1 MKKNYFVAILAL
13 IFNFAS
19 AQIEQ
24 TTYRGAFAPAPT
36 AQWTDSWTSFDPNNV
51 AYNAVT
57 NVISTD
63 ITTNTTW
70 TADKVYEL
78 NGTIFVRNNATLTIQ
93 PGTVIRSNVA
103 ASALFITRGAKLNA
117 IGTASYP
124 IVFTSKNAVG
134 ARNRGDWGGIVILG
148 KGAYNVNNGE
158 NYIEGISQTVE
169 TQFGGGLSPINND
182 NSGTLKYVR
191 IEFAGYVFSPNNELN
206 GLTMGAVGSGTTI
219 DYVQVSYSNDDSFE
233 WFGGSVNCKH
243 LVALNGL
250 DDDFDTDNGYNGN
263 VQYVLAVR
271 DPLAA
276 DISTSEC
283 FESDNNSGG
292 TSVSPFTSA
301 IFTNVTAVGPTY
313 RSTLTGGSPLN
324 GLYDRA
330 ARLRRATKLKV
341 FNSLFLDFKRGL
353 HLDGT
358 ASEGFAV
365 TNDELKWENNIIA
378 SSYSPSAPLVNT
390 ATATIAWYAANNNTS
405 LTSSAGILT
414 LPYNATAQ
422 NYTGLDHRPASGS
435 VAETGATF
443 TDAAFTGLLTQV
455 ETPNPIVTTPINYC
469 KGATA
474 APLVVVNAPGTILQW
489 YTAATGGTASAI
501 TPTVSTSTV
510 GTKIYYVTQKNTTTG
525 VESSPRTTI
534 TVNTLAAPAVAL
546 GTITSNIESTVTPG
560 TYLAATTAIGQYVG
574 TTTPVT
580 YLVPASTEAGVTS
593 YFWTVPLGTTIVS
606 GQGTNSLTVHF
617 NNVPAGAETY
627 GSIGVQA
634 VNDSNC
640 RGAAKTLTLTKA
652 FPAAPASITMTDA
665 LLPNSP
671 ITGLP
676 VAVKTFGQYM
686 GTSKELTITAASVS
700 TASSYV
706 WELPTG
712 VNPTLG
718 TAGTPVVKLY
728 ATYPFTNTISSAPT
742 ANGNVYYRVTET
754 TYSNGI
760 TIQTATKTTVGGAA
774 NVVVTNLTNE
784 GATINPAFP
793 IVSSTSNVIYV
804 NFLGVTNENTFN
816 YLTTAVVPVSTNAL
830 RIGAKSRNGVG
841 VSVSNN
847 ATLVNPTTT
856 STAKLLTLTATAPAA
871 PTLKMTNDA
880 VSTTTAVTVV
890 SKFIGTTTEFTLTA
904 TPIAIASS
912 YEWLLPSGVNVTFGN
927 PATDRIIKVN
937 FANVAQGVTTLYIG
951 SRAKNG
957 IGTSNSSSL
966 NSLALAP
973 YTNSPYKLLKLT
985 AAVPAPVATV
995 TGQILALCGGS
1006 TYPYTMTVA
1015 ATSVANSYVITG
1027 PTGSI
1032 VTSASNTTN
1041 NSNVLATSDVAF
1053 NVTYPAGFTVTTAT
1067 PTADKTI
1074 AITSVNGVGNS
1085 ATNKVVTLA
1094 TALAAIGVNT
1104 NNYVNPNTGIPSSV
1118 LFGKCNT
1125 QIISIPAVAFATSYV
1140 WTPANG
1146 AVIVSGQGTNSV
1158 EVDYSAVTPLT
1169 AGTKNVLKVK
1179 AFNGCTYSTEK
1190 SISLTWDGVT
1200 ICGGKMNTSVS
1211 DSISVSIYP
1220 NPAVDNFTVELIS
1233 PEASKM
1239 TMTIFNINGSVVSSK
1254 ELQLTEG
1261 NNVINENISSLSSG
1275 MYFVNFYNAANNETI
1290 VKKLVKN

>member
-19 AQIEQ
+19 AQVEQ

-36 AQWTDSWTSFDPNNV
+36 AQWTDSWTNFDPNNAV
-51 AYNAVT
+51 YGTVT

-70 TADKVYEL
+70 TSDKVYEL
-78 NGTIFVRNNATLTIQ
+78 NGTIYVRNNATLTIQ

-103 ASALFITRGAKLNA
+103 ASALFVTRGAKLNA
-117 IGTASYP
+117 IGTASQP

-134 ARNRGDWGGIVILG
+134 ARNRGDWGGIVLLG
-148 KGAYNVNNGE
+148 RGAYNVNNGE

-206 GLTMGAVGSGTTI
+206 GLTFGACGSGTTV

-250 DDDFDTDNGYNGN
+250 DDDFDTDNGYNGI
-263 VQYVLAVR
+263 VQFALSVR

-292 TSVSPFTSA
+292 TSVAPFTTA
-301 IFTNVTAVGPTY
+301 IFTNITAVGPTY

-330 ARLRRATKLKV
+330 LRIRRASKLRV

-358 ASEGFAV
+358 ASENFAV
-365 TNDELKWENNIIA
+365 VNDELKFENNIIA
-378 SSYSPSAPLVNT
+378 SAFTPSVPLVNT
-390 ATATIAWYAANNNTS
+390 AAATIAWYAANNNTS
-405 LTSSAGILT
+405 LTSSTGILT
-414 LPYNATAQ
+414 LPYNTTAQ

-435 VAETGATF
+435 IAETGAIF
-443 TDAAFTGLLTQV
+443 TDSSFNGLLTQV

-469 KGATA
+469 KGAVA
-474 APLVVVNAPGTILQW
+474 APLNVVNAPGTILQW
-489 YTAATGGTASAI
+489 YTAATGGTPSA
-501 TPTVSTSTV
+501 TAPVVSTTLV
-510 GTKIYYVTQKNTTTG
+510 GTKVYYVTQKNTTTG
-525 VESSPRTTI
+525 VESSPRTAI
-534 TVNTLAAPAVAL
+534 TVNTLASPAVAL
-546 GTITSNIESTVTPG
+546 GTITNGDLLPAI
-560 TYLAATTAIGQYVG
+560 TAIGQYVG
-574 TTTPVT
+574 TTTPIT
-580 YLVPASTEAGVTS
+580 YTIPASTEVGVTS

-606 GQGTNSLTVHF
+606 GQGTTSLTVHF
-617 NNVPAGAETY
+617 NNVPAGAESY
-627 GSIGVQA
+627 GNIAVQA
-634 VNDSNC
+634 QNDNGC
-640 RGAAKTLTLTKA
+640 RGVAKTVTLIKSL
-652 FPAAPASITMTDA
+652 PLAPASLKMTDA

-671 ITGLP
+671 TTGLP
-676 VAVKTFGQYM
+676 VAVTSFAEYM
-686 GTSKELTITAASVS
+686 GTSKELTITAAPVS

-712 VNPTLG
+712 VNPILG

-742 ANGNVYYRVTET
+742 ANGNVYYRVTEI

-804 NFLGVTNENTFN
+804 NFLGVTSANTYN
-816 YLTTAVVPVSTNAL
+816 YMTTALVPVSTNVL

-841 VSVSNN
+841 VSSTINS
-847 ATLVNPTTT
+847 ALVDPTTT
-856 STAKLLTLTATAPAA
+856 STAKLLTLKAILPKAPV
-871 PTLKMTNDA
+871 LKMTNDA
-880 VSTTTAVTVV
+880 VSTTTGVTVI
-890 SKFIGTTTEFTLTA
+890 SKFIGTTTEFTLTSSVSKG
-904 TPIAIASS
+904 ASS
-912 YEWLLPSGVNVTFGN
+912 YEWLLPAGVNVTFGN

-937 FANVAQGVTTLYIG
+937 FANVASGITTLYIG
-951 SRAKNG
+951 ARAKNG
-957 IGTSNSSSL
+957 IGTSDSSAL

-985 AAVPAPVATV
+985 AAVPTPVTTV
-995 TGQILALCGGS
+995 TGQVAALCGGT
-1006 TYPYTMTVA
+1006 TYSYTMSA
-1015 ATSVANSYVITG
+1015 SVFANSYIITA

-1041 NSNVLATSDVAF
+1041 TSNVLATSDLAF
-1053 NVTYPAGFTVTTAT
+1053 DVTYPAGFTVTTAT
-1067 PTADKTI
+1067 LVSEKTI

-1085 ATNKVVTLA
+1085 LTNKVVTLA
-1094 TALAAIGVNT
+1094 TALANIGVHT
-1104 NNYVNPNTGIPSSV
+1104 NSYINPNTGIPSAV
-1118 LFGKCNT
+1118 LFGICNMQT
-1125 QIISIPAVAFATSYV
+1125 ISVPSVPFATSYV

-1146 AVIVSGQGTNSV
+1146 AVIVSGQGTNTV
-1158 EVDYSAVTPLT
+1158 VVDYSAVTPLV
-1169 AGTKNVLKVK
+1169 AGTKNFLKVK
-1179 AFNGCTYSTEK
+1179 AYNGCTYSTEK

-1200 ICGGKMNTSVS
+1200 LCGGKMDSNVS
-1211 DSISVSIYP
+1211 LPSTVSIYP
-1220 NPAVDNFTVELIS
+1220 NPAVDNFTIELMS
-1233 PEASKM
+1233 PVSSKM
-1239 TMTIFNINGSVVSSK
+1239 TMTIVDMNGSVVSTK
-1254 ELQLTEG
+1254 DLELTEG
-1261 NNVINENISSLSSG
+1261 KNVINENISSLSSG
-1275 MYFVNFYNAANNETI
+1275 IYFVNFYNSANNETI

>member
-36 AQWTDSWTSFDPNNV
+36 AQWTDSWTNFDPNNA
-51 AYNAVT
+51 AYGTVT
-57 NVISTD
+57 NVISAD
-63 ITTNTTW
+63 ITANTTW

-78 NGTIFVRNNATLTIQ
+78 NGTIYVRNNATLTIQ

-103 ASALFITRGAKLNA
+103 ASALFVTRGAKLNA
-117 IGTASYP
+117 IGTASQP

-134 ARNRGDWGGIVILG
+134 ARNRGDWGGIVLLG
-148 KGAYNVNNGE
+148 RGAYNVNNGE

-206 GLTMGAVGSGTTI
+206 GLTMGACGSGTTI

-250 DDDFDTDNGYNGN
+250 DDDFDTDNGYNGI
-263 VQYVLAVR
+263 VQFALSVR

-292 TSVSPFTSA
+292 TSVAPFTSA

-330 ARLRRATKLKV
+330 LRIRRASKLKV

-358 ASEGFAV
+358 SSENFAV
-365 TNDELKWENNIIA
+365 INDELKFENNIIA
-378 SSYSPSAPLVNT
+378 SAFTPSVPLVNT
-390 ATATIAWYAANNNTS
+390 AAATIAWYAANNNTS

-422 NYTGLDHRPASGS
+422 NYTGLDHRPGSGS
-435 VAETGATF
+435 IAETGATF

-455 ETPNPIVTTPINYC
+455 DTPNPIVTTPINYC
-469 KGATA
+469 RGVVA
-474 APLVVVNAPGTILQW
+474 APLNVVNAPGTILQW
-489 YTAATGGTASAI
+489 YTAATGGTASAV
-501 TPTVSTSTV
+501 TPTVLTTVV

-525 VESSPRTTI
+525 VESSPRTAI
-534 TVNTLAAPAVAL
+534 TVNTLASPTVAL
-546 GTITSNIESTVTPG
+546 GTITNGDLLPAIS
-560 TYLAATTAIGQYVG
+560 AIGQYVG
-574 TTTPVT
+574 TTTPIT
-580 YLVPASTEAGVTS
+580 YTVPASSEAGVTA

-627 GSIGVQA
+627 GNIGVQA
-634 VNDSNC
+634 ENANGC
-640 RGAAKTLTLTKA
+640 RGTAKTLSLSKA
-652 FPAAPASITMTDA
+652 FPIAPASVKMTDA

-671 ITGLP
+671 VTGLP
-676 VAVKTFGQYM
+676 VPVTSFAEYM
-686 GTSKELTITAASVS
+686 GTSKELTITAAPVS

-712 VNPTLG
+712 VNPILG

-754 TYSNGI
+754 VYSNGI

-804 NFLGVTNENTFN
+804 NFLGVTSANTYN
-816 YLTTAVVPVSTNAL
+816 YTTVAAVPVSTNVL

-841 VSVSNN
+841 VSVTNN
-847 ATLVNPTTT
+847 AAVVDPTTT
-856 STAKLLTLTATAPAA
+856 STAKLLTLKAVLPKA

-880 VSTTTAVTVV
+880 VSTTTAVTVI
-890 SKFIGTTTEFTLTA
+890 SKFIGTTTEFTLTSSVA
-904 TPIAIASS
+904 KGASS
-912 YEWLLPSGVNVTFGN
+912 YEWLLPAGVNVTFGN

-937 FANVAQGVTTLYIG
+937 FANVAPGITTLYIG
-951 SRAKNG
+951 ARSKNG
-957 IGTSNSSSL
+957 IGTSDSSAS
-966 NSLALAP
+966 NGLALAP

-985 AAVPAPVATV
+985 AAVPSAVTVV
-995 TGQILALCGGS
+995 TGQVAALCGNS
-1006 TYPYTMTVA
+1006 TYNYTMTA
-1015 ATSVANSYVITG
+1015 SVYANSYVITA
-1027 PTGSI
+1027 PTGSV
-1032 VTSASNTTN
+1032 VTSATVPGNTTN
-1041 NSNVLATSDVAF
+1041 VLSTSDLTF
-1053 NVTYPAGFTVTTAT
+1053 SVTYPSVFAITTAT
-1067 PTADKTI
+1067 PVAEKSLV
-1074 AITSVNGVGNS
+1074 ITSVNGVGNS
-1085 ATNKVVTLA
+1085 LVNKIVTLA
-1094 TALAAIGVNT
+1094 TALGKITTVANS
-1104 NNYVNPNTGIPSSV
+1104 YVDPVTSIPSATK
-1118 LFGKCNT
+1118 FGKCT
-1125 QIISIPAVAFATSYV
+1125 PQTFTITPVPFATSYV
-1140 WTPANG
+1140 WTLSNG
-1146 AVIVSGQGTNSV
+1146 AVAVGDATSNSIVVDFSGVTGT
-1158 EVDYSAVTPLT
+1158 T
-1169 AGTKNVLKVK
+1169 NVIAVK
-1179 AFNGCTYSTEK
+1179 AFNGCTYSAEK
-1190 SISLTWDGVT
+1190 SVTLTWDTRTCDIGRMNVS
-1200 ICGGKMNTSVS
+1200 GGTPTT
-1211 DSISVSIYP
+1211 VSIYP
-1220 NPAVDNFTVELIS
+1220 NPAVDNFTVELNS
-1233 PEASKM
+1233 SEAGSM
-1239 TMTIFNINGSVVSSK
+1239 TMTIYNMNGSQVSTK
-1254 ELQLTEG
+1254 DLKLTEG

-1275 MYFVNFYNAANNETI
+1275 IYFVNFYNSTNNETI